1 MLKKNQWSLETLTKG
16 RALYRGK
23 EDSGGAIK
31 LKIEKNSCS
40 IFKCEIKVRGKYSVN
55 RVFNGLA
62 HNHISHF
69 TLGSDVMFTTV
80 QTLACFSICVEWFL
94 FGKISFYAL

>member
-1 MLKKNQWSLETLTKG
+1 MLAYPAYIGIDRFPDE
-16 RALYRGK
+16 
-23 EDSGGAIK
+23 
-31 LKIEKNSCS
+31 
-40 IFKCEIKVRGKYSVN
+40 VRGKYSVN

-69 TLGSDVMFTTV
+69 TLGSDVMHDTV
-80 QTLACFSICVEWFL
+80 DVLECFGLCLEWFL